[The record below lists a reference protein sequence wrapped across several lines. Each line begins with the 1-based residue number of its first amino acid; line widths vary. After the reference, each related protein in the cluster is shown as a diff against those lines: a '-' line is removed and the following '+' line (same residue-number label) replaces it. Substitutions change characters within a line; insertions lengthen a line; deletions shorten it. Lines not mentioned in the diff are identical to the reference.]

1 MIPFILPSIPK
12 DDVADI
18 SIESISPKRDFPYP
32 ACIRAA
38 PFIEADSPV
47 MADRYSS
54 GLEPG
59 KSERFPKPAEICRG
73 VEAPNPT
80 PPPITRY
87 TFPFIKYSTYRTTNE
102 FSYGNHPR

>member
-1 MIPFILPSIPK
+1 MKMIHFILLFIPK

-18 SIESISPKRDFPYP
+18 SVESISSKRDFPYP

-47 MADRYSS
+47 IVDRYSS
-54 GLEPG
+54 GLKPG

-73 VEAPNPT
+73 VEAPNST

-87 TFPFIKYSTYRTTNE
+87 AFPFYQV
-102 FSYGNHPR
+102 FHLQNH